1 MIRIESSVLV
11 RDSGILPQPRSGPA
25 SAHSSPAWA
34 PRMKHLLIYSSEG
47 CFTLQIQRFPRYK
60 INGVV
65 CKLKELEHMS
75 VQKEVTENTVLTV
88 DEYRLVLAG
97 FNPMWVDN
105 GEWARA
111 MKLNEQ
117 ITNAKKNT
125 EVKK

>member
-1 MIRIESSVLV
+1 METRTI
-11 RDSGILPQPRSGPA
+11 DSKS
-25 SAHSSPAWA
+25 
-34 PRMKHLLIYSSEG
+34 
-47 CFTLQIQRFPRYK
+47 
-60 INGVV
+60 
-65 CKLKELEHMS
+65 
-75 VQKEVTENTVLTV
+75 TVLTV

-125 EVKK
+125 EVEE

>member
-1 MIRIESSVLV
+1 
-11 RDSGILPQPRSGPA
+11 
-25 SAHSSPAWA
+25 
-34 PRMKHLLIYSSEG
+34 
-47 CFTLQIQRFPRYK
+47 
-60 INGVV
+60 VV

-75 VQKEVTENTVLTV
+75 VQKEVTENTVLSV

-105 GEWARA
+105 SEWAIA

-117 ITNAKKNT
+117 IKNAKKNT

>member
-1 MIRIESSVLV
+1 MN
-11 RDSGILPQPRSGPA
+11 
-25 SAHSSPAWA
+25 
-34 PRMKHLLIYSSEG
+34 K
-47 CFTLQIQRFPRYK
+47 QI
-60 INGVV
+60 
-65 CKLKELEHMS
+65 
-75 VQKEVTENTVLTV
+75 VTSENTVLSV

>member
-1 MIRIESSVLV
+1 MSNRTI
-11 RDSGILPQPRSGPA
+11 DS
-25 SAHSSPAWA
+25 
-34 PRMKHLLIYSSEG
+34 K
-47 CFTLQIQRFPRYK
+47 
-60 INGVV
+60 
-65 CKLKELEHMS
+65 
-75 VQKEVTENTVLTV
+75 NTVLTV

-125 EVKK
+125 EVEE